1 MPGYKLYLEILINDH
16 LIDAYQSVIYGDKKD
31 QFLN

>member
-16 LIDAYQSVIYGDKKD
+16 LIDAYQSVIYGDKND